1 MRPHSGKPKTGYREG
16 RSKTRA
22 SVSSSSKDRGK
33 ERERKVAKAAKVDV
47 PWDVDELQEKQDEL
61 VTELMENTQEQ
72 DGQIAS
78 DRFAREFKKLR
89 KKAGA
94 TNDHFNAE
102 NLNIEM
108 LRAMLVMMLDI
119 IPLAEQVFRKSKK
132 ESSAYALNALVN
144 QARELSVDLRMAKDV
159 EGQSLFIKDSILNPI
174 FKVFAQHLIQ
184 EMIFLKNDV
193 DTHVSSRK
201 EGKRIKESLDKTTRS
216 LGSFLTES
224 VTKIHANIDDYL
236 AGNMDKLMGPPKKP
250 LKKVRKS

>member
-16 RSKTRA
+16 RAKTRTA
-22 SVSSSSKDRGK
+22 TSSSSKNKD
-33 ERERKVAKAAKVDV
+33 RERKVAKAAKVVDV
-47 PWDVDELQEKQDEL
+47 PWEVDELEEKKDALIAELTDE
-61 VTELMENTQEQ
+61 TPEA
-72 DGQIAS
+72 DGQAAS
-78 DRFAREFKKLR
+78 DRFAKEFKKLR

-174 FKVFAQHLIQ
+174 FKSFAQHLLHETIY
-184 EMIFLKNDV
+184 LKNDV
-193 DTHVSSRK
+193 DTHVSSSK
-201 EGKRIKESLDKTTRS
+201 ESRRIKESVDKLTRS
-216 LGSFLTES
+216 LGTFLTES
-224 VTKIHANIDDYL
+224 VTKIHTNIDDYL
-236 AGNMDKLMGPPKKP
+236 AGNMDKLIGPPKKQP
-250 LKKVRKS
+250 KKTRHS